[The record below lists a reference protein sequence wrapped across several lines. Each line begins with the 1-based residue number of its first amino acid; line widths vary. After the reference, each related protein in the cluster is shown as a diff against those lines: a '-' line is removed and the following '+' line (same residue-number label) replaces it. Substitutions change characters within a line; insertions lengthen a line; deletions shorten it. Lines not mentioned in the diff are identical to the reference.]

1 MLRVAQVAVLAA
13 SEPMHTLPA
22 PRIRRNIRNTWN
34 ILLLM
39 RALVFH
45 VRALF
50 RNIGFKRNIRDRSTC
65 GMFRLFPLFRVLG
78 ISGEIP
84 CPCVLEPRATVSP
97 ERVLTFA

>member
-1 MLRVAQVAVLAA
+1 MLRVAQVAALAA
-13 SEPMHTLPA
+13 SKPMHTLPA

-39 RALVFH
+39 RVFVFH

-65 GMFRLFPLFRVLG
+65 GMFRMFRMFRFFGGAGAYRSQASSKLAR
-78 ISGEIP
+78 
-84 CPCVLEPRATVSP
+84 L
-97 ERVLTFA
+97 